1 MRTYFRSLTDVMA
14 SPLAA
19 AAKAFSRGAGQSRVF
34 KSTKLEDMVY
44 QDLRRGDTGL
54 DTLESACGEKLSTFP
69 ALSRDIYQSFYSLNV
84 RRNDAGTL
92 SETAKRFNAPILDEV
107 MCGEDYPAIKAA
119 CEGRQLPAYEAAG
132 EFVSQVA
139 ENLDSLMEQAGGE
152 KKALDTLEKL
162 EQRRDE
168 SMKKLKQLLEQ
179 VAQSSGNA
187 ELERQALAAANRAQS
202 QVNQAD
208 AVGRMVRDNTV
219 KNKDG
224 IAALAIPETIP
235 LFLRKIQRKGL
246 KQYQRREPVSKGSGD
261 IICMLDESGSAEEAA
276 PWCKAV
282 ALALL
287 DIAMQGNRRFAM
299 IHFAGV
305 GHFQTDLFLPGQYN
319 REDVFRAI
327 ETFLNGNTDYFTPL
341 QEALRLMGQEG
352 FENAD
357 MVFITDGA
365 CALPEKFLTQLKEQ
379 QAQRKFHITG
389 VLLDQNAAGFSFS
402 LEPFC
407 TEILRTSQLTQE
419 NIAQRLL
426 EQRV

>member
-1 MRTYFRSLTDVMA
+1 MEVARYLGRLKELINGKRKNGYTYGR
-14 SPLAA
+14 
-19 AAKAFSRGAGQSRVF
+19 
-34 KSTKLEDMVY
+34 
-44 QDLRRGDTGL
+44 
-54 DTLESACGEKLSTFP
+54 GEKYSIELGGDINRVLGSEFAMLST
-69 ALSRDIYQSFYSLNV
+69 QE
-84 RRNDAGTL
+84 TL
-92 SETAKRFNAPILDEV
+92 
-107 MCGEDYPAIKAA
+107 
-119 CEGRQLPAYEAAG
+119 
-132 EFVSQVA
+132 
-139 ENLDSLMEQAGGE
+139 
-152 KKALDTLEKL
+152 
-162 EQRRDE
+162 
-168 SMKKLKQLLEQ
+168 
-179 VAQSSGNA
+179 
-187 ELERQALAAANRAQS
+187 
-202 QVNQAD
+202 
-208 AVGRMVRDNTV
+208 
-219 KNKDG
+219 
-224 IAALAIPETIP
+224 P
-235 LFLRKIQRKGL
+235 LFLRKLQRKGL

-287 DIAMQGNRRFAM
+287 DIAVQGNRRFAM

-327 ETFLNGNTDYFTPL
+327 ETFLNGNTDYATPL
-341 QEALRLMGQEG
+341 QEALRLMEQEG

-365 CALPEKFLTQLKEQ
+365 CALPEKFLTQMKEQ

-426 EQRV
+426 EHRV